1 MHPYCLL
8 IFQVEHFRGQ
18 SWKGNLSGLPFRMF
32 NSCWPLRTP
41 ALEIFTLM
49 LKGYLS
55 MPSYGWW
62 SLITDHWFINEK
74 WSENGS
80 TSCRTAPNANRSALG
95 VRGCCFDTGVSIPE
109 AISNQV
115 THPHHGRSVPA
126 LDHTN
131 RDHGLRGASDAE
143 MAISKEDKEVH
154 ILIAHQEKTNAAR
167 QQLHLSSR
175 NRQNNN
181 QRQQNSNG
189 WIDMNFGWRT
199 DPCWGSLPTTKTTKS
214 RSPGW

>member
-8 IFQVEHFRGQ
+8 IFQVEHFTGA
-18 SWKGNLSGLPFRMF
+18 NLERKMSGLPLRMF
-32 NSCWPLRTP
+32 NSCWSLRTP
-41 ALEIFTLM
+41 AFEIFTLM

-95 VRGCCFDTGVSIPE
+95 VRACCFDTGISIPE

-115 THPHHGRSVPA
+115 THPHLGRSVPA

-131 RDHGLRGASDAE
+131 RDHGLRGTSDAE
-143 MAISKEDKEVH
+143 MAISKEQMRH
-154 ILIAHQEKTNAAR
+154 ASNYILAPETER
-167 QQLHLSSR
+167 QQRLHFKWR
-175 NRQNNN
+175 N
-181 QRQQNSNG
+181 
-189 WIDMNFGWRT
+189 WYEFG
-199 DPCWGSLPTTKTTKS
+199 WGSLATTKS